1 MLDQP
6 GHWPFSQALGRS
18 AGPWL
23 ARASGVLGLG
33 SIALLC
39 LYLMIAMIL
48 VMLVGLG
55 LACPRVT
62 ARARGVAPWLYRP
75 ELLRP

>member
-55 LACPRVT
+55 LA
-62 ARARGVAPWLYRP
+62 
-75 ELLRP
+75 

>member
-1 MLDQP
+1 MSRGIDRVVPMLRELEF
-6 GHWPFSQALGRS
+6 WPLAQALVRS
-18 AGPWL
+18 GAPWL
-23 ARASGVLGLG
+23 GRASGLLGLG

-55 LACPRVT
+55 LA
-62 ARARGVAPWLYRP
+62 
-75 ELLRP
+75 

>member
-6 GHWPFSQALGRS
+6 GLQPLAQAFGRS
-18 AGPWL
+18 TGPWL
-23 ARASGVLGLG
+23 ARASGILGLG
-33 SIALLC
+33 SLALLC

-55 LACPRVT
+55 LA
-62 ARARGVAPWLYRP
+62 
-75 ELLRP
+75 

>member
-1 MLDQP
+1 ML
-6 GHWPFSQALGRS
+6 HELEFWPLAQALVRS
-18 AGPWL
+18 GAPWL
-23 ARASGVLGLG
+23 GRASGLLGLG

-55 LACPRVT
+55 LA
-62 ARARGVAPWLYRP
+62 
-75 ELLRP
+75 

>member
-6 GHWPFSQALGRS
+6 GLWPTCQALGRS
-18 AGPWL
+18 VGSWL
-23 ARASGVLGLG
+23 ARASGLIGLG
-33 SIALLC
+33 SVALLC

-55 LACPRVT
+55 LA
-62 ARARGVAPWLYRP
+62 
-75 ELLRP
+75 

>member
-1 MLDQP
+1 MLEQT
-6 GHWPFSQALGRS
+6 GLWLACQTVGRS

-23 ARASGVLGLG
+23 ARASGLLGIG

-48 VMLVGLG
+48 VMLMGLG
-55 LACPRVT
+55 LA
-62 ARARGVAPWLYRP
+62 
-75 ELLRP
+75 

>member
-1 MLDQP
+1 ML
-6 GHWPFSQALGRS
+6 HALEFSPIAQALVRS
-18 AGPWL
+18 SAPWH
-23 ARASGVLGLG
+23 ARASGLLGLG

-55 LACPRVT
+55 LA
-62 ARARGVAPWLYRP
+62 
-75 ELLRP
+75 

>member
-1 MLDQP
+1 MLDQRE
-6 GHWPFSQALGRS
+6 HWPRSQAPVRLEGS
-18 AGPWL
+18 SWL
-23 ARASGVLGLG
+23 ARASGVIGLG

-55 LACPRVT
+55 FA
-62 ARARGVAPWLYRP
+62 
-75 ELLRP
+75 

>member
-1 MLDQP
+1 MLDQW
-6 GHWPFSQALGRS
+6 GFWPIAQAQGNP
-18 AGPWL
+18 AVPWL
-23 ARASGVLGLG
+23 ARASGLIGLG

-55 LACPRVT
+55 LA
-62 ARARGVAPWLYRP
+62 
-75 ELLRP
+75 

>member
-6 GHWPFSQALGRS
+6 GLWPLAQAVERS
-18 AGPWL
+18 TGPWL
-23 ARASGVLGLG
+23 ARASELLGLG
-33 SIALLC
+33 SIALLS

-55 LACPRVT
+55 LA
-62 ARARGVAPWLYRP
+62 
-75 ELLRP
+75 

>member
-6 GHWPFSQALGRS
+6 ALWLACQALGRS
-18 AGPWL
+18 VGPWL
-23 ARASGVLGLG
+23 ARASGLLGLG
-33 SIALLC
+33 SVALLC

-55 LACPRVT
+55 LA
-62 ARARGVAPWLYRP
+62 
-75 ELLRP
+75 

>member
-6 GHWPFSQALGRS
+6 SLWPTREVLGRS
-18 AGPWL
+18 AGPWF
-23 ARASGVLGLG
+23 ARASRLLGLG
-33 SIALLC
+33 SVALLC

-55 LACPRVT
+55 LA
-62 ARARGVAPWLYRP
+62 
-75 ELLRP
+75 

>member
-6 GHWPFSQALGRS
+6 GLWPFSQALGRFT
-18 AGPWL
+18 GPRL
-23 ARASGVLGLG
+23 ARASGMLGLG
-33 SIALLC
+33 SLALLC

-55 LACPRVT
+55 LA
-62 ARARGVAPWLYRP
+62 
-75 ELLRP
+75 

>member
-6 GHWPFSQALGRS
+6 GLWPFSQALGRPT
-18 AGPWL
+18 APWL

-33 SIALLC
+33 SLALLG

-55 LACPRVT
+55 LA
-62 ARARGVAPWLYRP
+62 
-75 ELLRP
+75 

>member
-1 MLDQP
+1 ML
-6 GHWPFSQALGRS
+6 HEREFWPIAQALVRS
-18 AGPWL
+18 DTPWL
-23 ARASGVLGLG
+23 ARASGLLGLG

-55 LACPRVT
+55 LA
-62 ARARGVAPWLYRP
+62 
-75 ELLRP
+75 

>member
-1 MLDQP
+1 MLDQRE
-6 GHWPFSQALGRS
+6 HWPRSQAPVRLEGS
-18 AGPWL
+18 SWL
-23 ARASGVLGLG
+23 ARASSVIGLG

-55 LACPRVT
+55 FA
-62 ARARGVAPWLYRP
+62 
-75 ELLRP
+75 

>member
-6 GHWPFSQALGRS
+6 DLSPFSQALARS

-33 SIALLC
+33 SAALLC

-48 VMLVGLG
+48 AMLVGLG
-55 LACPRVT
+55 LA
-62 ARARGVAPWLYRP
+62 
-75 ELLRP
+75 

>member
-1 MLDQP
+1 MLDKT
-6 GHWPFSQALGRS
+6 GVWLACQAVGRS
-18 AGPWL
+18 TRPWL
-23 ARASGVLGLG
+23 VRASGLIGVG

-55 LACPRVT
+55 LA
-62 ARARGVAPWLYRP
+62 
-75 ELLRP
+75 

>member
-1 MLDQP
+1 MRGIGCLIHR
-6 GHWPFSQALGRS
+6 GLWPTCQALGRS

-23 ARASGVLGLG
+23 ARTSGLLGIG
-33 SIALLC
+33 SVALLC

-55 LACPRVT
+55 PRLT
-62 ARARGVAPWLYRP
+62 RA
-75 ELLRP
+75 

>member
-6 GHWPFSQALGRS
+6 GHWPTVGA

-23 ARASGVLGLG
+23 ARASGLIGLG
-33 SIALLC
+33 SVALLC

-55 LACPRVT
+55 FA
-62 ARARGVAPWLYRP
+62 
-75 ELLRP
+75 